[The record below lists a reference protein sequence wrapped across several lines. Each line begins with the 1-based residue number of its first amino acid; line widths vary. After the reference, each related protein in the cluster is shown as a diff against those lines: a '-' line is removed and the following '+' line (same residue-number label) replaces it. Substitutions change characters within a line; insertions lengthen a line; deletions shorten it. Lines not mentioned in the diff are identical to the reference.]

1 MWYYKHNTFSS
12 DFDRTRENQMTWLLV
27 VSIIVILIVLIGAS
41 FLVARNLRA
50 NKILKIPEPVR
61 AAEEVWTTKQCSRL
75 VICIVNETNK
85 LQKIENEIDYCS
97 RLIKW
102 HSDRVNAYRK
112 KFSKAKAEQEL
123 VFISETQ
130 RQYSS
135 LCLMRDE
142 ICNGIKNVT
151 SKDETS
157 SIRELSFFSVFND
170 NSLCRLWG
178 KPRGIAISGSNR
190 FIFLPYFVVRQSK
203 KDISIEEYA
212 TLKLSES
219 YQLER
224 IKFDRSCAKD
234 DEIAGEY
241 WLHEKKKGGP
251 DLRYSYNPKSY
262 IVFRGVLIVKDNEAE
277 AILKFSNRIKCH
289 KAFTQLTGVINELS
303 SEDSKA
309 IYKKMLTC
317 DASVS
322 IEEIKLMIEEDKKI
336 NKSNVEVDA
345 TANESMSNNDQA
357 GCIVVQDKN
366 SEEQENNDNT
376 QGSDN
381 DELKKSETI
390 LSNNNEEVVSIERER
405 QPKWDKYETALLIEG
420 YFKIVHGGSRNDVA
434 STLSAKLRNIA
445 VRDGETISDTYRNVS
460 GVTWQLTY
468 IKKAFSEEGYTDKTP
483 PQVFKEIVDLYKNDR
498 KSFNI
503 LLQIAHEK
511 CGDVI
516 ENDNH
521 VEQERNAWK
530 SGGEEGV
537 LDDRH
542 SLLDFNIVND
552 YSHTKPEIISYCGE
566 IESGIACWYDV
577 YKSLAESLYS
587 DYSSE
592 VKAIADSCNYNF
604 ISSNAEKLN
613 NPIKLCEG
621 IYVESIYEANK
632 IIESIKVLLDYCGV
646 SYDNV
651 QIRYSYVQD
660 GTEEKTGVFVDGN
673 SNQLHQSAMAVS
685 VKCNHKLDGFT
696 ELEKKLCTIIGK
708 YFKSGCLPGAITYRK
723 VKRFYNEEYSEICD
737 LTNDEIK
744 DSLDKSCIFAN
755 GKYYDANTLLPDE
768 LKARLAG
775 FLHDTLKLK
784 GYVYYQTI
792 LETFGF
798 DLTAIIA
805 DEGLLKAYLRDQ
817 FNEYYYF
824 DEYIGTT
831 LTTEIN
837 AESEIEQLL
846 LDAVYPVS
854 PDWIYSRLPH
864 LTEDVIKKAM
874 IIDPKILVSNG
885 FKRFHIDSVGLTEEE
900 LGDISKLIQEVIIVH
915 TYMFSNELLMLL
927 KTKMPTLYERI
938 KDFGD
943 LGIRNAIESKLG
955 NKFRFNGN
963 IISRFG
969 VNIDNYSVF
978 KSFAETERYF
988 KLSSVCQL
996 KEQIGVG
1003 VIYFDAINEVASR
1016 INAEDFVPTE
1026 TLVFDSHAIDGV
1038 IQQFIP
1044 HEICSIKNACNFA
1057 VYPATCYPWTNYLL
1071 ETYVAKFSNKFKLIH
1086 NSYSEGSCVGAI
1098 VKKSSPI
1105 NSLDEVVVSVL
1116 TDYKDINTAAE
1127 ALDYL
1132 VEEGYIAKRRYKGID
1147 ELLTKAKAKG

>member
-1 MWYYKHNTFSS
+1 MPG
-12 DFDRTRENQMTWLLV
+12 LLV
-27 VSIIVILIVLIGAS
+27 VSIILVILVVLIGMS
-41 FLVARNLRA
+41 FFAVRISRA
-50 NKILKIPEPVR
+50 DKVIEIHKPVR
-61 AAEEVWTTKQCSRL
+61 TDEEAWTTKQHSRL
-75 VICIVNETNK
+75 VTCIVNETNK
-85 LQKIENEIDYCS
+85 LQKIENEIDYCN

-102 HSDRVNAYRK
+102 HSDRANAYRK
-112 KFSKAKAEQEL
+112 KFSKAKAEQEQ
-123 VFISETQ
+123 VFIDETQ
-130 RQYSS
+130 RQHSS
-135 LCLMRDE
+135 LCQMRDE
-142 ICNGIKNVT
+142 ICNGVKNVI
-151 SKDETS
+151 SKDKTS
-157 SIRELSFFSVFND
+157 SIRKGELSFFPVFND

-178 KPRGIAISGSNR
+178 KPRGIAISGSDR
-190 FIFLPYFVVRQSK
+190 FIFLPYFVIRQNN

-224 IKFDRSCAKD
+224 IKFERSCAKD

-262 IVFRGVLIVKDNEAE
+262 IVFRGILMVKDNETE

-289 KAFTQLTGVINELS
+289 KALSQLAGVINRLS

-309 IYKKMLTC
+309 IYEKMLTC
-317 DASVS
+317 NTFVS
-322 IEEIKLMIEEDKKI
+322 IEEIKLMIDEDK
-336 NKSNVEVDA
+336 NKNEGNVEVVAHSDESI
-345 TANESMSNNDQA
+345 ANSEAQA
-357 GCIVVQDKN
+357 DCAVVQ
-366 SEEQENNDNT
+366 EESAKTQESNDNIQT
-376 QGSDN
+376 SSN
-381 DELKKSETI
+381 DVQNNGEVI
-390 LSNNNEEVVSIERER
+390 LSNNDEGVISAERER
-405 QPKWDKYETALLIEG
+405 PPKWDKYETALLIEG
-420 YFKIVHGGSRNDVA
+420 YFKIVNGESRSDVVSA
-434 STLSAKLRNIA
+434 LSEKLRNIA
-445 VRDGETISDTYRNVS
+445 IRDGETISDTYRNVS

-468 IKKAFSEEGYTDKTP
+468 IKKAFGEEGNTDKTP

-498 KSFNI
+498 NSFNI

-516 ENDNH
+516 EYENF
-521 VEQERNAWK
+521 VEQDNSVGK
-530 SGGEEGV
+530 SRDKEVV
-537 LDDRH
+537 LDDGR
-542 SLLDFNIVND
+542 SQVDFNLAND
-552 YSHTKPEIISYCGE
+552 YSKTKPEIISYCGE
-566 IESGIACWYDV
+566 IETNISCWYDV
-577 YKSLAESLYS
+577 YKSVTESLYS

-592 VKAIADSCNYNF
+592 IKALADSCNCSF
-604 ISSNAEKLN
+604 ISSNAENLN

-621 IYVESIYEANK
+621 IYAESIYDANK
-632 IIESIKVLLDYCGV
+632 IIEDIKSLLDYCGV
-646 SYDNV
+646 AYDKV
-651 QIRYSYVQD
+651 QIRYSCGKD
-660 GTEEKTGVFVDGN
+660 EPAAETAVFTDED
-673 SNQLHQSAMAVS
+673 SAQPQQLAISS
-685 VKCNHKLDGFT
+685 PVKSSHKLDNLT
-696 ELEKKLCTIIGK
+696 EIEKKIFAIIGK
-708 YFKSGCLPGAITYRK
+708 YFKSGCLPGPITYRK
-723 VKRFYNEEYSEICD
+723 IKRFYNEEFSETCE

-768 LKARLAG
+768 LKVRLAD
-775 FLHDTLKLK
+775 FIHDTLKSK

-824 DEYIGTT
+824 DEYVGATW
-831 LTTEIN
+831 TTEVN
-837 AESEIEQLL
+837 AESEVEQLL

-874 IIDPKILVSNG
+874 TFDPKILVSNG

-900 LGDISKLIQEVIIVH
+900 LSEISKLIQEGITVH
-915 TYMFSNELLMLL
+915 TCMFSNELLTLL
-927 KTKMPTLYERI
+927 KTKLPTLYERI
-938 KDFGD
+938 RDFGD

-988 KLSSVCQL
+988 KLSSVSQL

-1026 TLVFDSHAIDGV
+1026 TLVFDSQVIDGV
-1038 IQQFIP
+1038 IEQFIS

-1116 TDYKDINTAAE
+1116 TERKDINTAAE
-1127 ALDYL
+1127 ALDCL
-1132 VEEGYIAKRRYKGID
+1132 VEEGYISKRRYKGID
-1147 ELLTKAKAKG
+1147 ELLTKAKAKR